1 MNYSFPQWIG
11 AKGNP
16 NYKTEILAGLTV
28 ALALVPEAIAFAMI
42 AGFSPLTGLYAAFI
56 MGFVTSI
63 LGGRPG
69 MISGATGAV
78 AVVFVGLI
86 YEIKSTFPGI
96 ASEEILHY
104 VFATIILAGTIQIC
118 IGALRLGKFIRLVPH
133 PVMYG
138 FVNGLGII
146 IFMAQ
151 FPSFTSI
158 VENNSALGS
167 FFTFSGDAI
176 TDTALLREGWGKL
189 ATMTTLVLL
198 TMLIIWR
205 LPKLTKAVPASLVAV
220 LTISVIVIAFGI
232 DTTTVGDTLMAG
244 ETISGSFPP
253 FSIPSIP
260 FTWQTLMIVLPYA
273 AIMAGVG
280 LIESLLTLNLIDE
293 VTESRGNS
301 NRECMA
307 QGVANITS
315 GFFSGM
321 GGCAMVGQSL
331 INTSIGARTRL
342 SGIVASVMLLM
353 FVMFGASIIEKL
365 PMAALVGLMFM
376 VAITTFEW
384 ASLRTFRKMPASDVF
399 VMVAVTLIVAITHN
413 LAIAVASGVIF
424 AALAYAWENAKRI
437 RARKYIDEKGVKHYE
452 IYGPLFFA
460 SVKTFA
466 EKFDPIN
473 DPDEVI
479 IDFAESRIVDM
490 SAISALH
497 AITERY
503 RKQNKMIHL
512 RHLSEDCRKLLSTA
526 NTIIDINVMEDP
538 TYRIPLDK
546 PQKVK

>member
-1 MNYSFPQWIG
+1 MNYSFSQLIG
-11 AKGNP
+11 AKGSP

-42 AGFSPLTGLYAAFI
+42 AGFSPLTGLYAAFV

-86 YEIKSTFPGI
+86 YEIKATFPDI
-96 ASEEILHY
+96 TSEEVLHY

-158 VENNSALGS
+158 VDNNSALSS
-167 FFTFSGDAI
+167 FFTFSGAAI
-176 TDTALLREGWGKL
+176 TDTALLQEGWIKL
-189 ATMTTLVLL
+189 ATMIALVLL

-220 LTISVIVIAFGI
+220 LTVSILVIVFGI

-253 FSIPSIP
+253 LSIPSIP

-280 LIESLLTLNLIDE
+280 LIESLLTLSLIDE

-301 NRECMA
+301 NRECVA

-315 GFFSGM
+315 GFLSGM

-342 SGIVASVMLLM
+342 SGIVASVMLLV
-353 FVMFGASIIEKL
+353 FVMFGSSIIEKL

-376 VAITTFEW
+376 VAVTTFEW
-384 ASLRTFRKMPASDVF
+384 ASLRTFRKMPPSDVF

-413 LAIAVASGVIF
+413 LALAVAAGVVF

-437 RARKYIDEKGVKHYE
+437 RARKHIDEKGVKHYE

-473 DPDEVI
+473 DPDEVV

-490 SAISALH
+490 SAISALD

-503 RKQNKMIHL
+503 RKQNKTIRL
-512 RHLSEDCRKLLSTA
+512 RHLSEDCRKLLSNA
-526 NTIIDINVMEDP
+526 NTIIDINVIEDP
-538 TYRIPLDK
+538 IYRIPYNK
-546 PQKVK
+546 PKKIN